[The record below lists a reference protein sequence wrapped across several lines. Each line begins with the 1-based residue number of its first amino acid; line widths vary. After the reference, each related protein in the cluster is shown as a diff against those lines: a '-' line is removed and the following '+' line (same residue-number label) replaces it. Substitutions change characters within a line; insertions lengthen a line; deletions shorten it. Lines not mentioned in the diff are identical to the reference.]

1 MIMNPVIQGGG
12 VETVTGTLRMN
23 SPRDE
28 LYCNYSD
35 GAAGKTVSCSSTQ
48 AITITV
54 LKNSL
59 VEIIGSGD
67 GENGHELSVSGNAT
81 KLSQYSELYYV
92 SGDFSADV
100 S

>member
-12 VETVTGTLRMN
+12 TETVTGTLQMG

-28 LYCNYSD
+28 LDCNYSD
-35 GAAGKTVSCSSTQ
+35 GTAGKTVSCSSTQ

-59 VEIIGSGD
+59 VEIIGNGD
-67 GENGHELSVSGNAT
+67 GENGHELIISGNAT
-81 KLSQYSELYYV
+81 KLSQYSKLYYV
-92 SGDFSADV
+92 SGDFSAQV
-100 S
+100 G

>member
-1 MIMNPVIQGGG
+1 MILNPALLGGG
-12 VETVTGTLRMN
+12 TETVTGTLRMY

-28 LYCNYSD
+28 LNCSYSH
-35 GAAGKTVSCSSTQ
+35 GTAGKTASCSSTQ

-59 VEIIGSGD
+59 VEIIGNGD
-67 GENGHELSVSGNAT
+67 GENGHSLIVSSGATRLSR
-81 KLSQYSELYYV
+81 YSKLYYV